1 MTDHSAAAAA
11 SNRRIMVIAC
21 VGAIGGLLFGFDTGI
36 ISGAI
41 VQLRRDWRLDPL
53 TEGAIVSGVLWG
65 GLVGAAFGGKAC
77 DAFGRGATISA
88 TAAIFV
94 VGSFWTGLANSPAW
108 LIAGR
113 FVVGTAVGSVSVA
126 VPLYLSEIAPA
137 KIRGAVVTLNQLALV
152 AGVLCS
158 YTVSARYAT
167 AADGWRYML
176 MAGAAPAVV
185 LGYAMLFLP
194 ASPRWLM
201 SKGREGSA
209 RRMLR
214 RLGVANEDV
223 AIAEVKKSLEATT
236 ATSWRELLQPAFRL
250 PLLIGVG
257 LMFFQQLSGVGIVT
271 SYATTV
277 FGMTGI
283 AGPTGAALLTVGVGV
298 TDFMATFAA
307 VILLDRFGRK
317 PIFLIGIAVTV
328 VCLIVLAIGF
338 AELNLLATFGHW
350 VVVCSLFIYMA
361 AFSLSLGPVSG
372 LIVSE
377 IYPQRVRG
385 VAMGLV
391 IVANWL
397 CQIVTA
403 LSFPSLIASLGPTA
417 TFSIYAAVGATG
429 FLFCYFLVPE
439 TKGLTLEQIEQHWR
453 AAKSPQRW

>member
-94 VGSFWTGLANSPAW
+94 VGSFWTGLA
-108 LIAGR
+108 GR
-113 FVVGTAVGSVSVA
+113 LACLAYRRPVLGRHRRRQRFGRGAALPVGNRT
-126 VPLYLSEIAPA
+126 SE
-137 KIRGAVVTLNQLALV
+137 IRGAVVTLNQLALV

-201 SKGREGSA
+201 SNGREGSA

-214 RLGVANEDV
+214 RLSVANEDV

-257 LMFFQQLSGVGIVT
+257 LMFFQQLSGVGIDQLRDDRVRHDRNSRPPAPRCLPSAWALPT
-271 SYATTV
+271 SWRPLRRSSCGSFRAQ
-277 FGMTGI
+277 
-283 AGPTGAALLTVGVGV
+283 ANLP
-298 TDFMATFAA
+298 
-307 VILLDRFGRK
+307 DRHRRHGGLPYCPRDGLCRTE
-317 PIFLIGIAVTV
+317 PARYVR
-328 VCLIVLAIGF
+328 
-338 AELNLLATFGHW
+338 
-350 VVVCSLFIYMA
+350 
-361 AFSLSLGPVSG
+361 SLGRRLQPIHLHGGILAQPRPS
-372 LIVSE
+372 
-377 IYPQRVRG
+377 QRFDRV
-385 VAMGLV
+385 
-391 IVANWL
+391 
-397 CQIVTA
+397 
-403 LSFPSLIASLGPTA
+403 
-417 TFSIYAAVGATG
+417 
-429 FLFCYFLVPE
+429 
-439 TKGLTLEQIEQHWR
+439 
-453 AAKSPQRW
+453 